1 MEIIFLLFVFIIILA
16 LSSYSSESTIN
27 SNNYGIKPEKSN
39 PANNSHTISTSQSK
53 EISQSITIFKNNHI
67 NKVYHVTS
75 INNWQNIQE
84 MGGLY
89 SLAYL
94 QKNNIGVDYISNDLS
109 KKLDLRANTQNFIK
123 LSFREITPMTFKN
136 VKNGKKLILLSID
149 LVQLI
154 ENFNNDDINFCP
166 INSTDNRAKIFNI
179 RNTNELSQLNC
190 DILKSNKVYQK
201 YSDEYKK
208 SQAEILVREFIPLDY
223 ITFEHEITTND
234 L

>member
-109 KKLDLRANTQNFIK
+109 TKLDLRANTQNFIK

-179 RNTNELSQLNC
+179 RNTNELSQLNF

-208 SQAEILVREFIPLDY
+208 SQAEILVREFIPLGY